1 MNLAFR
7 RDDEIQN
14 QTVKDQR
21 SSVSVHDK
29 IRSDQLTDKTGS
41 PMSQRE
47 EHSGNPGVRISAGHQ
62 HIASRHRVNAK
73 SSTFSKILLHRLSLP

>member
-1 MNLAFR
+1 LDFDKFR

-21 SSVSVHDK
+21 SSFSVHDK
-29 IRSDQLTDKTGS
+29 IRSNQQTEKTGS

-62 HIASRHRVNAK
+62 HMASRHIVKQDFAQFLQN
-73 SSTFSKILLHRLSLP
+73 LPRF

>member
-1 MNLAFR
+1 LDFDKFR

-29 IRSDQLTDKTGS
+29 IRSDQQTDKTGS
-41 PMSQRE
+41 PMSPKRRTLW
-47 EHSGNPGVRISAGHQ
+47 GTPGVRISAGHQ
-62 HIASRHRVNAK
+62 HMASRYIVKQDFAQFLQNLR
-73 SSTFSKILLHRLSLP
+73 